1 MCEWYFTVVKHAI
14 RLPPLDTVQH
24 LLSFSSPFPCLPQP
38 CNKGTLRCFLAFLA
52 KATQV
57 NVSTLVAQR
66 TLNVNALSP
75 KPNLSCIKGHSG
87 QRFHPCRSADTEC
100 KCTQSQAKSILH
112 QKLSEG
118 LTNAA
123 SLLWSPPEDCDQ
135 SAAGQ
140 GEGWQY

>member
-1 MCEWYFTVVKHAI
+1 MQMNNQQSIIPTKTVITHSVLMVFHGREAC
-14 RLPPLDTVQH
+14 H
-24 LLSFSSPFPCLPQP
+24 SSPTTRYCATFAIFQLSISLLTPAMQQRNP
-38 CNKGTLRCFLAFLA
+38 TL
-52 KATQV
+52 
-57 NVSTLVAQR
+57 
-66 TLNVNALSP
+66 
-75 KPNLSCIKGHSG
+75 LSCIPYKGHSG

-123 SLLWSPPEDCDQ
+123 SLLWSPPEDCGQ

-140 GEGWQY
+140 G